1 MLGGGLATSGARS
14 GVTLAEQEAPGLLET
29 VSAPATKLR
38 DHIAAYNAGKVTAE
52 EAADYLVSRLKAMV
66 PNYINALHP
75 TNIANAV
82 RASNLQGAADT
93 ALERVAAHPRLTAYG
108 DFVKDWRAEKKREAQ
123 NAN

>member
-1 MLGGGLATSGARS
+1 M
-14 GVTLAEQEAPGLLET
+14 TLAEQEAPGLLET
-29 VSAPATKLR
+29 VRAPITK
-38 DHIAAYNAGKVTAE
+38 AADYVTNGKVTPRDVAGFV
-52 EAADYLVSRLKAMV
+52 ASKLKEMV